1 MKEII
6 MKKVN
11 KISSVVILAALFIGG
26 CSGIKY
32 ADKAPLPFDQID
44 YGYEVEYLED
54 DPSIA
59 YIDEGSGDKT
69 ILLVHGLA
77 SNAGFWRYNIEAL
90 SKDNRVIAID
100 LPGYGKSDKGDY
112 DYGMAFYADQ
122 IATFIDRMSL
132 ENVIY
137 VGHSMGGQIGIT
149 LSINHPD
156 VIDELVLA
164 APAGIEKF
172 DKGEGEW
179 LANVLTM
186 EGTVKATEP
195 QVRTNLSINFYK
207 WDSEYEWMVEERVRM
222 AKTEE
227 MKEFAYTVIQS
238 IQAMIDEPTSDMLKL
253 VSHKTSII
261 YGKYDGLIPNRY
273 LNPGF
278 PKDVFVKGNQLIPN
292 SSLTEIDDA
301 GHMLM
306 IEKPELFNQ
315 AIISAIR

>member
-11 KISSVVILAALFIGG
+11 KISSVVILTALFIGG

-32 ADKAPLPFDQID
+32 ADNEPLPFDEID
-44 YGYEVEYLED
+44 YGYDVKYLD
-54 DPSIA
+54 GDPGIA
-59 YIDEGSGDKT
+59 YIDEGSGEKT
-69 ILLVHGLA
+69 IVLVHGLA

-90 SKDNRVIAID
+90 SENHRVIAVD

-112 DYGMAFYADQ
+112 PYGMAYYADQ
-122 IATFIDRMSL
+122 LAGFIEGLGL
-132 ENVIY
+132 EEVIY
-137 VGHSMGGQIGIT
+137 VGHSMGGQIGLT

-156 VIDELVLA
+156 AIDQLILA

-172 DKGEGEW
+172 DEGEGEW
-179 LANVLTM
+179 LANALTM

-195 QVRTNLSINFYK
+195 QVRANLSINFYK

-238 IQAMIDEPTSDMLKL
+238 IQAMIDEPTSDMLNL

-292 SSLTEIDDA
+292 SSLTEIVNA

-315 AIISAIR
+315 AVISAIR

>member
-1 MKEII
+1 MKRFYS
-6 MKKVN
+6 
-11 KISSVVILAALFIGG
+11 ISSVLFAALIIAG
-26 CSGIKY
+26 CSGIRY
-32 ADKAPLPFDQID
+32 ADSDPLLFEEID
-44 YGYEVEYLED
+44 YGYDVQFTES

-59 YIDEGSGDKT
+59 YIDEGSGNQT
-69 ILLVHGLA
+69 LLLVHGLA
-77 SNAGFWRYNIEAL
+77 SNAGFWRYNIDQL
-90 SKDNRVIAID
+90 SQDYRVIVVD

-112 DYGMAFYADQ
+112 PYGMNFYAKQMVDL
-122 IATFIDRMSL
+122 IEKLSL
-132 ENVIY
+132 ENVAY

-149 LSINHPD
+149 LALNYPD
-156 VIDELVLA
+156 VIDQLILA
-164 APAGIEKF
+164 APAGIEEF
-172 DKGEGEW
+172 DRGEGEW
-179 LANVLTM
+179 LSNALTM
-186 EGTVKATEP
+186 EGTVNATEP
-195 QVRTNLSINFYK
+195 QVRANLSINFYR
-207 WDSEYEWMVEERVRM
+207 WSSDWEWMVEERVRM
-222 AKTEE
+222 AKDKPE
-227 MKEFAYTVIQS
+227 MREFAYTVMQS
-238 IQAMIDEPTSDMLKL
+238 IEAMIDEPTSDMLKL